1 VSPTGSGL
9 RPARALR
16 GAMGSCE
23 ERQRP
28 PFNYSAGARLARPP
42 GPQVL
47 PGSGSVLS
55 SQSLS
60 SSQQSPYPSSHRE
73 HLTPPPTA
81 KCSLSSSAPPCLH
94 PDSSGDP
101 FTLFDS
107 SGSPVLAALQGP
119 GHTPAGLRHSA
130 TPRFQ
135 PPFLNVNCRQIPLP
149 NAEHKQSLQSACAH
163 MTHTHRRN
171 TPAHLSANTQSQHVH
186 PRRTSQTH
194 IDAQHM
200 SNHHTSYTKS
210 VDGTYTSTDTPP
222 WAGHAAHS
230 PQPHSHTATQPH
242 SHTQPAE
249 AYITHTTNTHPQ
261 SLLAS
266 IQDKATF

>member
-1 VSPTGSGL
+1 MSPTGSGL

-163 MTHTHRRN
+163 MTHTS
-171 TPAHLSANTQSQHVH
+171 TPFSKHTKSTCA
-186 PRRTSQTH
+186 SQTH
-194 IDAQHM
+194 
-200 SNHHTSYTKS
+200 KS
-210 VDGTYTSTDTPP
+210 D
-222 WAGHAAHS
+222 
-230 PQPHSHTATQPH
+230 SHRCP
-242 SHTQPAE
+242 
-249 AYITHTTNTHPQ
+249 THV
-261 SLLAS
+261 
-266 IQDKATF
+266 